1 MGEKKIAD
9 QNKTTEYT
17 NVIIEANVMTNE
29 KVAKE
34 KTAWECGTD
43 RLADVAN
50 TDVEKTAIEIDS
62 FETPSAGQV
71 STEIGKT
78 ERTEKEDSENLHTI
92 IEKEKIEKAKKADTD
107 SMEANK
113 AAFEEVKE
121 SHSEI
126 TKIEEEAKKEKGK

>member
-1 MGEKKIAD
+1 MLFNSMMKNRQMKLQEQAAKKAANAKKTTVNEKKIAD

-17 NVIIEANVMTNE
+17 NVIVEANATTNE
-29 KVAKE
+29 KVVKE

-71 STEIGKT
+71 SAEIGKT
-78 ERTEKEDSENLHTI
+78 EKTEKEYSENLHTI
-92 IEKEKIEKAKKADTD
+92 IEKEKIDNA
-107 SMEANK
+107 
-113 AAFEEVKE
+113 
-121 SHSEI
+121 
-126 TKIEEEAKKEKGK
+126 